1 MPGVILHIL
10 SIIGLILLAL
20 LCFVLFLLLIILFCP
35 ITYRAKGNKNTEGL
49 AIAAGANWLF
59 GILRV
64 RYAYPEPGDVTVR
77 ILWKTLFDSGSVKKK
92 KETGEPDSGK
102 PDSGKSDSG
111 KPDSGE
117 PEKIKLKPEDTEER
131 TAEASQEEMSGGPF
145 ESQQET
151 VNSEPIP
158 EEGNIFSRLF
168 SKIQKIKYT
177 ILKICDKIKEIW
189 ANISYYTGLLQEENT
204 ARLWKHVKLRLGK
217 ILKSVR
223 PRHIRAE
230 ITFGTGAPDTTG
242 YIYGVYCMFSP
253 ALGGNICVT
262 PDFDQA
268 ILEGTVTISGHITVF
283 ICLWNALKLLL
294 DKKLHLFLKKLKAG
308 REKDGR

>member
-20 LCFVLFLLLIILFCP
+20 LGLVLLLLLLILFCP
-35 ITYRAKGNKNTEGL
+35 ITYRAKGKKDTERL
-49 AIAAGANWLF
+49 EIAAGANWLF

-64 RYAYPEPGDVTVR
+64 RYAYPDPGNVTVR
-77 ILWKTLFDSGSVKKK
+77 VLWKTLFDSGAVKKE
-92 KETGEPDSGK
+92 KENGK
-102 PDSGKSDSG
+102 T
-111 KPDSGE
+111 DSGE
-117 PEKIKLKPEDTEER
+117 QEGSKLKPEDTEEQA
-131 TAEASQEEMSGGPF
+131 AEAPQGETSQDPLQL
-145 ESQQET
+145 QQEA
-151 VNSEPIP
+151 VKDEQVR
-158 EEGNIFSRLF
+158 EEGKGFARLF

-242 YIYGVYCMFSP
+242 YAYGVYCMFSP
-253 ALGGNICVT
+253 ALGGDICVT

-268 ILEGTVTISGHITVF
+268 ILEGTVAISGHITVF

>member
-1 MPGVILHIL
+1 MPGVILRIL

-20 LCFVLFLLLIILFCP
+20 LCLVLVLLFIILFCP
-35 ITYRAKGNKNTEGL
+35 ITYRVQGEKNTERL
-49 AIAAGANWLF
+49 AITARAHWLA

-64 RYAYPEPGDVTVR
+64 RYAYPEPGNVTVR
-77 ILWKTLFDSGSVKKK
+77 LLWKTLFDSGTVKKEQETEQETE
-92 KETGEPDSGK
+92 KETGGA
-102 PDSGKSDSG
+102 
-111 KPDSGE
+111 DSGE
-117 PEKIKLKPEDTEER
+117 QEKSDLKSGDNEGQ
-131 TAEASQEEMSGGPF
+131 TAESPGEDEAEDSLKI
-145 ESQQET
+145 QQEA
-151 VNSEPIP
+151 VNSEPIR
-158 EEGNIFSRLF
+158 EEGKGFLGLF

-223 PRHIRAE
+223 PRHIRAK

-242 YIYGVYCMFSP
+242 YVYGIYCMFSP
-253 ALGGNICVT
+253 ALGGNVCVT

-294 DKKLHLFLKKLKAG
+294 DKKLHLFLKKMKAG